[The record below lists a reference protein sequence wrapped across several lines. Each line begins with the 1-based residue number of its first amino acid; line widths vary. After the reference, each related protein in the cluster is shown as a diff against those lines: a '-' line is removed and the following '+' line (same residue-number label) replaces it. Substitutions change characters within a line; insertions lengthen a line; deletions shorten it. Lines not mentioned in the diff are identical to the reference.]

1 MQTKESIDCK
11 IIGQTQKLI
20 APANEPQKMSK
31 NIGAIKVQAKQ
42 PNLFNSKEPL
52 VYVRGDLSREA
63 IEARESR
70 PPSFRVDDVYR
81 VRESDDEVP
90 SGTAS
95 QCRELVLIDERKQK
109 QRLRDERK
117 REKKRAEKEGYANRG
132 IKRDDEGYDTVEP
145 SE

>member
-1 MQTKESIDCK
+1 
-11 IIGQTQKLI
+11 
-20 APANEPQKMSK
+20 MSK
-31 NIGAIKVQAKQ
+31 NIGVIKVQAKQ
-42 PNLFNSKEPL
+42 PNLFHSKEPL
-52 VYVRGDLSREA
+52 VYVRGDLSRAA

-70 PPSFRVDDVYR
+70 PASFQIKDV
-81 VRESDDEVP
+81 EDSDEEVP

-117 REKKRAEKEGYANRG
+117 REKKRAEKEGYANRW

-145 SE
+145 YEWKP

>member
-1 MQTKESIDCK
+1 MLKANVIV
-11 IIGQTQKLI
+11 
-20 APANEPQKMSK
+20 PANETSK
-31 NIGAIKVQAKQ
+31 ISNNIGVIKVQAKQ
-42 PNLFNSKEPL
+42 PNLFHGKEPL
-52 VYVRGDLSREA
+52 VYVRGDLSRAA

-117 REKKRAEKEGYANRG
+117 REKKRAEKEG
-132 IKRDDEGYDTVEP
+132 
-145 SE
+145 

>member
-1 MQTKESIDCK
+1 M
-11 IIGQTQKLI
+11 
-20 APANEPQKMSK
+20 
-31 NIGAIKVQAKQ
+31 
-42 PNLFNSKEPL
+42 
-52 VYVRGDLSREA
+52 RGDLSRAA

-81 VRESDDEVP
+81 VRESDYEVP

-117 REKKRAEKEGYANRG
+117 RDKKRAEKE
-132 IKRDDEGYDTVEP
+132 
-145 SE
+145 